1 MEWACFKNEQRI
13 QRTVF
18 NITTK
23 TLSTRGRQ
31 MPRWEQHVRKNV
43 SQKDRRMWVE
53 TEEVGLWKNKDT
65 WIWLVARWLIEK

>member
-1 MEWACFKNEQRI
+1 
-13 QRTVF
+13 
-18 NITTK
+18 
-23 TLSTRGRQ
+23 

-53 TEEVGLWKNKDT
+53 TEEVGLWKNKDM